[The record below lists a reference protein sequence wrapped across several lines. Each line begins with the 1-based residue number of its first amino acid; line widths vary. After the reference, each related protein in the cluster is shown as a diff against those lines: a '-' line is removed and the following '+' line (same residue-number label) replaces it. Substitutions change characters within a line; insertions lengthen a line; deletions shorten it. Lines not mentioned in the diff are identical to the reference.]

1 MGHRIFLRDV
11 RNSDPAALFERA
23 SAWLMQDKA
32 EKRYLEIAR
41 SIVNSTRVPNEKT
54 YFAVPLEVSAVVAAA
69 LHALAVVDE
78 AEVLG
83 RTARRR
89 AGPGKGAP

>member
-11 RNSDPAALFERA
+11 RYSDPAAFLEGA

-54 YFAVPLEVSAVVAAA
+54 YFAVPLE
-69 LHALAVVDE
+69 
-78 AEVLG
+78 
-83 RTARRR
+83 
-89 AGPGKGAP
+89 

>member
-1 MGHRIFLRDV
+1 
-11 RNSDPAALFERA
+11 
-23 SAWLMQDKA
+23 MQDKA

-41 SIVNSTRVPNEKT
+41 SIVNSTRVPN
-54 YFAVPLEVSAVVAAA
+54 FAVPHEVSAVVAAA

-83 RTARRR
+83 RTTRRR